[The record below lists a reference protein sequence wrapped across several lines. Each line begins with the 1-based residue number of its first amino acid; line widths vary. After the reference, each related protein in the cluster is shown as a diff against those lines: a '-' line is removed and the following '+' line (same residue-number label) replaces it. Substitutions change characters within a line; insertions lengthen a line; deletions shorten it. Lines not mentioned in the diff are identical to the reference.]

1 MVDPSWIFHSAL
13 PLTHFFSCFF
23 CANYCHSPSFL
34 KKSQNYNVTNFS
46 IISNLFHHKYNDK
59 NISKSNKKPVSLR
72 DQFSCETSFPAKP
85 VSLPNQ
91 FPCQTSFPA
100 KPVSLPNHFPCQT
113 SFPAKPVSLP
123 NQFPCQTSFP
133 AKPVS
138 LGNIGYRTYLSF
150 KCRSNLFHIGI
161 F

>member
-1 MVDPSWIFHSAL
+1 MTVSFSVLWLTQVGYFILNFPWLIFL
-13 PLTHFFSCFF
+13 IGFF
-23 CANYCHSPSFL
+23 CANYCNLLSFL
-34 KKSQNYNVTNFS
+34 KKSQNCNVTNFS

-59 NISKSNKKPVSLR
+59 NISKGNKKPVSLR
-72 DQFSCETSFPAKP
+72 HQ
-85 VSLPNQ
+85 
-91 FPCQTSFPA
+91 
-100 KPVSLPNHFPCQT
+100 FPCQT

-138 LGNIGYRTYLSF
+138 LRNIGYRTYLSF

-161 F
+161 FWE